1 MAKTNHHRSI
11 AHGRGNGATRS
22 FDDPFALIEDQHDR
36 VRLLFSAYDEGDL
49 SALGPLLDAL
59 ALHLAIEET
68 LVYPLL
74 LEGSLL
80 ARGYESLTE
89 HLSVKRLIA
98 DLIEGE
104 PGDSA
109 AFAARVRVLERQV
122 LEHFEEEE
130 REVLPALERRL
141 GADARRRL
149 GRELSAFM
157 SELGEGGGDVAL
169 ELVLSTAAL
178 PP

>member
-1 MAKTNHHRSI
+1 MAKTSHHR
-11 AHGRGNGATRS
+11 AAGNGATRP
-22 FDDPFALIEDQHDR
+22 FEDPIALIEDQHDR
-36 VRLLFSAYDEGDL
+36 VRLLFSAYGEGDRA
-49 SALGPLLDAL
+49 ALGALLDAL

-89 HLSVKRLIA
+89 HLSIKRLIA

-104 PGDSA
+104 PSDSA
-109 AFAARVRVLERQV
+109 VFAARVRVLERQV
-122 LEHFEEEE
+122 LEHMEEEE

-149 GRELSAFM
+149 GREVAAFM
-157 SELGEGGGDVAL
+157 SELGEADSDVPL
-169 ELVLSTAAL
+169 EMVLSTAAL

>member
-1 MAKTNHHRSI
+1 MSKFHLSRSGGD
-11 AHGRGNGATRS
+11 GRAAALS
-22 FDDPFALIEDQHDR
+22 SLDDPIARIEDQHDH
-36 VRLLFSAYDEGDL
+36 VRALFEAYEAGDGA
-49 SALGPLLDAL
+49 ALAPLLDAL
-59 ALHLAIEET
+59 ALHLALEET

-89 HLSVKRLIA
+89 HLSIKRLIA
-98 DLIEGE
+98 DVVEGE
-104 PGDSA
+104 HTDGA
-109 AFAARVRVLERQV
+109 AFAARVRVLLRQV

-141 GADARRRL
+141 SSDARRRL
-149 GRELSAFM
+149 GRELAALEA
-157 SELGEGGGDVAL
+157 ELDESSGDAAL
-169 ELVLSTAAL
+169 ELVLSSAAL